1 MAGLDTDD
9 FGGSIPQAVK
19 AAGGRYW
26 APYYKDITFRIMKDA
41 HELELQVFAWTSDSG
56 SKMQLLIE
64 KQVDGII
71 TNRPD
76 ILKDVLHG
84 K

>member
-1 MAGLDTDD
+1 MAGLDIDD
-9 FGGSIPQAVK
+9 FNGSVPKAVK

-26 APYYKDITFRIMKDA
+26 APYYKDLGFRRMQEA
-41 HELELQVFAWTSDSG
+41 HKLGLQVFAWTPDS
-56 SKMQLLIE
+56 STQMQLLLD

-76 ILKDVLHG
+76 ILLDLLRG
-84 K
+84 E